1 MHYDLTIVE
10 GTDTQFLKHQILIQI
25 SYWVNLIPRDCAI
38 ADWLAAYRHVFWF
51 LTKWTCFLMFYCIS
65 NCFKRQYLSFCLY
78 WVAACT
84 CATVRNIKNSDD
96 NVRGKRGAYLAMNF
110 QNLLS
115 RRKINWRLLIVTW
128 FVTLS

>member
-1 MHYDLTIVE
+1 MILDALWLDYFRRYRHTILE
-10 GTDTQFLKHQILIQI
+10 TPNFDSNILL
-25 SYWVNLIPRDCAI
+25 SCAI
-38 ADWLAAYRHVFWF
+38 ADWLTAYRHVFWF